1 MGAFVERLGAR
12 IKRLR
17 LERGLSVNTL
27 AGATKVKRQTLYNI
41 EAGRAAP
48 SIDHLSRLARALKC
62 EELDLLLLPDVHAR
76 HAVAELLRGR
86 PASMALTV
94 MAAAEKIVA
103 VEPGT
108 PPRRRDR

>member
-1 MGAFVERLGAR
+1 MGAFIERLGAR
-12 IKRLR
+12 IKQLR
-17 LERGLSVNTL
+17 VERGLSVIAL
-27 AGATKVKRQTLYNI
+27 AGTTKVKRTTLYNI

-48 SIDHLSRLARALKC
+48 SIDHLTRLARALKC

-86 PASMALTV
+86 PAATALQV
-94 MAAAEKIVA
+94 MDAAKKILA

-108 PPRRRDR
+108 PPKRR